1 MHLGNQREPDQVGRE
16 ESEQIHQVTQVS
28 EKCPNIIKSQNREWL
43 RAEVRR
49 GLLLMRTW
57 PELTFGY
64 FRIIVVILVVQLLS
78 RVRLCDP
85 MDCSSPG
92 FFVLH
97 YLPELAQIHFLS
109 VSDAIQTSH
118 PLSSSPVLNLSQYQG
133 LSQ

>member
-1 MHLGNQREPDQVGRE
+1 
-16 ESEQIHQVTQVS
+16 
-28 EKCPNIIKSQNREWL
+28 
-43 RAEVRR
+43 
-49 GLLLMRTW
+49 MRTW

-133 LSQ
+133 LSQRVGSLHLVAEVLEL